1 MHPRLLKT
9 FLAIARHGNVT
20 RAAADVHLAQSS
32 VSDQL
37 QTLEAELGAALFERT
52 RGGLVLTPAG
62 ETLRPY
68 AEEMLALADEARAAV
83 GGTAATVTIGALET
97 IATARLAPWLAAFRS
112 DHPDIDIRVRI
123 AGSGDLLRGLAEGQI
138 DLAFC
143 FDTGP
148 ADDRFVRRRI
158 GDEAMVLILGPN
170 VAAPDDL
177 AALDFVATERG
188 CAYRHLFDRA
198 FTDVGLEPPKPAA
211 EVGSIGMIVRLV
223 AGGTGAGLVPR
234 IAAIDAIE
242 RGAVRALPWPDPADT
257 AALAMVWR
265 RRRVQPAALKALL
278 DAAPQISR

>member
-37 QTLEAELGAALFERT
+37 QTLEAELGAALFERN
-52 RGGLVLTPAG
+52 RGGLVLTSAG

-68 AEEMLALADEARAAV
+68 AEEMLALADEARTAV

-97 IATARLAPWLAAFRS
+97 IATARLAPWLAAFRN

-123 AGSGDLLRGLAEGQI
+123 AGSGDLLRGLAEGQV

-170 VAAPDDL
+170 VTAPDDL

-211 EVGSIGMIVRLV
+211 EVGSIGMIIRLV

-234 IAAIDAIE
+234 IGAAEAIE
-242 RGAVRALPWPDPADT
+242 RGTVRALPWPGPADT